1 MSQAGTVTRLALH
14 ELWITFRLLV
24 VLVAFTGVGAV
35 VALLPAP
42 AAVSF
47 ERLAAGFGIA
57 TIVTSALAAWSL
69 AEERG
74 SGRAGWL
81 MTRSVSRGTY
91 LLGWFGAIAAV
102 TVVGL
107 TGGATL
113 GWLAA
118 STIPLGLDGTGYA
131 AVAVAVGAATLAA
144 IGLGLVAGTIA
155 KPRIAA
161 VSAGAICSAVAAV
174 GLLVPVA
181 GSWTPAGAY
190 LVLPRVAGADAVFPA
205 ALRAAGIGLFLAA
218 VLLAAARV
226 AMERAEL

>member
-1 MSQAGTVTRLALH
+1 MSQVGTVTRLTLR

-24 VLVAFTGVGAV
+24 VLVAFTGVGSV

-47 ERLAAGFGIA
+47 ERLAVGFGIA
-57 TIVTSALAAWSL
+57 TTVTSALAAWSL
-69 AEERG
+69 AEERA

-102 TVVGL
+102 TALGL
-107 TGGATL
+107 IGGATL

-118 STIPLGLDGTGYA
+118 STTPGLDGTGYA
-131 AVAVAVGAATLAA
+131 SVAFAILAATWAA
-144 IGLGLVAGTIA
+144 IGLGLVAGTVA
-155 KPRIAA
+155 KPLVAA
-161 VSAGAICSAVAAV
+161 VSASAICSAVAAA

-181 GSWTPAGAY
+181 RSWTPAGAY
-190 LVLPRVAGADAVFPA
+190 LALPWVAGADAVLPA

-218 VLLAAARV
+218 VLLVAARV